1 MTQRQRYVTLSGL
14 PLLIGLKW
22 PYHQSQSGADW
33 YVLHA
38 RVGLDDGS
46 PLHAEVAINT
56 SQSVKDALGS
66 LDQTPEVESVVINTI
81 RKAVDGKQVE
91 FLKSGKLQPVPM
103 SSRVYDIVHNRWM
116 FKSATDEKL
125 AELLKGKVYWSIVR
139 GNDTK
144 VRVIDPVEAQYV
156 GSDLERVR
164 KAALTIARQGWITLN
179 GDLAEPTEQ
188 LTKASAEMEAALQ
201 NGLRQLEEKHAFEH
215 G

>member
-14 PLLIGLKW
+14 PLLIDLKW

-56 SQSVKDALGS
+56 SQNAKDALGS
-66 LDQTPEVESVVINTI
+66 LDQSPEVESVVINTI
-81 RKAVDGKQVE
+81 RKAVDDKQVE

-103 SSRVYDIVHNRWM
+103 SSRVYDIVHNCWR

-125 AELLKGKVYWSIVR
+125 AELLKRRAYWSTVR
-139 GNDTK
+139 GNDAK
-144 VRVIDPVEAQYV
+144 VRIIDPVEAQYV
-156 GSDLERVR
+156 GSDLTRIGE
-164 KAALTIARQGWITLN
+164 AALTIAKQGWIILN
-179 GDLAEPTEQ
+179 EDFAQPSERL
-188 LTKASAEMEAALQ
+188 KNASGEMEAALQ
-201 NGLRQLEEKHAFEH
+201 NGLRELEEKHAFER